1 MDISNSPQALEVDLL
16 PNRDLSSP
24 VTPTAS
30 KHLLQQYKEE
40 EDDEYD
46 DEQQDYIIPKDRH
59 VDANDTLTRELDLL
73 SIDDANESLLSRTS
87 DPSRE
92 KDSKTTLTLREQEKV
107 NNAFLAHTSC
117 SSTQIVDPFLF
128 PMNTTDH

>member
-30 KHLLQQYKEE
+30 KHLLLQYKEE
-40 EDDEYD
+40 EEEEEDEYD

-59 VDANDTLTRELDLL
+59 FDANDTLTRELDLL

-107 NNAFLAHTSC
+107 NNAFLAHTSR
-117 SSTQIVDPFLF
+117 SSTQIVDLF
-128 PMNTTDH
+128 FFR